1 MHSPDL
7 KRFAPEALGINVMKT
22 TEHAGMPISWPA
34 AQNTERIAVLLID

>member
-1 MHSPDL
+1 L

-34 AQNTERIAVLLID
+34 AQNPERIAVLLID